1 MLTKAALAKAKNTEM
16 DALYEKLESRE
27 GKFVFRLAKAR
38 HGATQDI
45 GMLKSVR
52 NSESAILRKPG
63 DVMSRWKEYLD
74 RLLNKEFARKKSPQ
88 LEATVGFIDSG
99 HRMRRAVEFEV
110 QGKRPRGAPKQGWR
124 YAIKKDLAEAKVY
137 GPSNT
142 QEQIYADMVAP
153 QVDRV
158 PAGYN
163 CTLFAYGQT
172 GSGKTYTVGRL
183 GERSPYKNDK
193 TTGMIPRAVEHIFE
207 ELERPNTEEYNVR
220 VSYLEL
226 YNEELFD
233 LLAATPE
240 YRERLRIFDDAS
252 QR

>member
-1 MLTKAALAKAKNTEM
+1 M
-16 DALYEKLESRE
+16 DARGWSGPCTPRE
-27 GKFVFRLAKAR
+27 LG
-38 HGATQDI
+38 
-45 GMLKSVR
+45 
-52 NSESAILRKPG
+52 
-63 DVMSRWKEYLD
+63 
-74 RLLNKEFARKKSPQ
+74 
-88 LEATVGFIDSG
+88 
-99 HRMRRAVEFEV
+99 
-110 QGKRPRGAPKQGWR
+110 
-124 YAIKKDLAEAKVY
+124 KVY

-252 QR
+252 QRGMASSFRKSLAVPDRAQSRAGKLPVEEYGGRRGTTAARHGSSGGSTATRTVATSSNQQQQATEATRSNMNMYMFMIALDDGE